1 MGIKNILQRVLSK
14 DKKIVITGLDNAG
27 KTTMVSFLQ
36 TGTFVEHTPTM
47 GKEETE
53 MEVQGIKINLVD
65 MGGQRD
71 FRDMWLG
78 ELRDAS
84 FVIFMIDAADQKRFN
99 EAKKELWK
107 LSSIIEE
114 KPLLVL
120 ANKYDLD
127 NVALIQ
133 EIIEQLELSKLSS
146 FQIIPISCKTGY
158 GIVRAFKKIYLKLTG
173 KKLSMS
179 INLKAV
185 TIFDK
190 TGTPLTSQSK
200 EDILKG
206 GLFSAITGFI
216 ENSFDSELNQL
227 KMEGNTIIFRRSK
240 NLMGSIVIDGSEK
253 LNSGEAEEALNEI
266 LTHLENMCPE
276 LGEGTIK
283 EEKIKYLLE
292 QYATNL
298 ME

>member
-158 GIVRAFKKIYLKLTG
+158 GIVRAFKKIYFKLTG